1 MAAQE
6 NDVIDFEM
14 EAPVIELK
22 MKGTGK
28 VELCVD
34 GKSLTDD
41 IPGASVS
48 ADGTVK
54 IGGRDAGELD
64 DPSVAEQL
72 GAKLQSWFPP
82 GNVTHVHS
90 VQEFDEK
97 KAQGLA
103 VGKFSA
109 EWCGPC
115 KMAAP
120 KVDKLSLE
128 YPNVTFLHVDGD
140 EIKQL
145 MRREGANCYPTFF
158 FYRNGSKT
166 SDKVEGADVSKV
178 EQIIKKMGATKVEQK
193 RAAVEP
199 ENVTINIKRDVFQL
213 KKTSAGVEMWVDGK
227 IAIPAGKCP
236 TIKVNEETRKVS
248 IGRRGGVIYDGGD
261 YNVQQIMNDI
271 KAMFPTKVVHVHTTE
286 QFDDILQKNAKVVA
300 KFSADWC
307 GPCHAVAPAYTEL
320 SNKTSGVVFLHVDVD
335 ECKEV
340 STREGIQAMPTFHFY
355 VNGKKDSSKMV
366 RGANIERVKTV
377 VASL

>member
-34 GKSLTDD
+34 GRSLTDD

-54 IGGRDAGELD
+54 IGGREAGELE
-64 DPSVAEQL
+64 DPTLAEVL
-72 GAKLQSWFPP
+72 GAKLSSWFPP
-82 GNVTHVHS
+82 GVVTHVHS
-90 VQEFDEK
+90 VEEFDQK
-97 KAQGLA
+97 KSQGIA

-120 KVDKLSLE
+120 KVEKLSLE

-145 MRREGANCYPTFF
+145 MRREGATCYPTFF

-166 SDKVEGADVSKV
+166 SDKVEGADVAKV
-178 EQIIKKMGATKVEQK
+178 EQIIKRMGATKVAQK

-199 ENVTINIKRDVFQL
+199 EDLTINIKRDVFQL
-213 KKTSAGVEMWVDGK
+213 KKTSRGIEMWVDGQM
-227 IAIPAGKCP
+227 AIPAGKVP
-236 TIKVNEETRKVS
+236 TIKVNRETRKVS
-248 IGRRGGVIYDGGD
+248 IGRRGGVIYNGGD
-261 YNVQQIMNDI
+261 FNVEQIMNAI
-271 KAMFPTKVVHVHTTE
+271 EAMFPTKVVHVSTTE
-286 QFDDILQKNAKVVA
+286 QFDEILQKNAKVVA

-307 GPCHAVAPAYTEL
+307 GPCHAVAPAYTDL
-320 SNKTSGVVFLHVDVD
+320 SNTTEGVVFLHVDVD
-335 ECKEV
+335 ECKNL
-340 STREGIQAMPTFHFY
+340 SQREGVTAMPTFHFY
-355 VNGKKDSSKMV
+355 VNGSKDQSKMV
-366 RGANIERVKTV
+366 RGANIAAVKNN